1 MPTADPVAERAADAA
16 RTVVERLLSLAAPPA
31 CFGCGG
37 PSRPGDP
44 LCPGCRRRL
53 RWLGP
58 DPVDCGGLPVWAP
71 LAYEGAARAL
81 VAALKF
87 RGALG
92 LAETMAAQM
101 AAGVPATFLLGAS
114 LVPVPLHPARSRRR
128 GFNQAERLAASL
140 GRRIGLPLAD
150 CLERGGPASR
160 QTGRSRRERI
170 ASPASSI
177 GVRGGS
183 AAPARAVLVDDVVT
197 TGSTL
202 RACAVAL
209 RSAGSAEVRA
219 VTYARTPGR

>member
-1 MPTADPVAERAADAA
+1 MPTAEHTADAA
-16 RTVVERLLSLAAPPA
+16 RTIVERLVSLAAPPA

-37 PSRPGDP
+37 VSRAGDP
-44 LCPGCRRRL
+44 FCPRCRRGL

-71 LAYEGAARAL
+71 VAYEGAARAL

-87 RGALG
+87 RGAVG

-101 AAGVPATFLLGAS
+101 AAGARSALLLGAT
-114 LVPVPLHPARSRRR
+114 LVPVPLHPARRGRR

-140 GRRIGLPLAD
+140 ARRTGLPLAD

-160 QTGRSRRERI
+160 QTGRSRQERI
-170 ASPASSI
+170 AGPPTSI

-183 AAPARAVLVDDVVT
+183 LVPGRAVLVDDVVT

-202 RACAVAL
+202 RACAAAL
-209 RSAGSAEVRA
+209 RSGGSAEVRGM
-219 VTYARTPGR
+219 TYARTPWR